1 MKTMIDSISSFS
13 WQMNKNFYS
22 FKIWKT
28 ISDIQLFL
36 SVVHGQ
42 TGQYIP
48 ASRVGQTSV
57 SSGDKIYYI
66 GGVYISAGGP
76 EKTWVDL
83 KGQGVKIPLLAWHT
97 ANTGGINQDL
107 IFIIGG
113 DRLFNDNILVYQFDT
128 KTNVISIPI
137 IQGITPSRRSD
148 VNSVS
153 FGGKIYLFS
162 GYSTDNSNT
171 LVNSFDILNTLTL
184 NWEVGSLVNAP
195 LPRYKYTA
203 TLVNNVIYYIGGLQ
217 KNGLGQDYS
226 PMSDI
231 YQYDI
236 VGDAWSLKT
245 ATTTGIMPGFR
256 SDHSAVLIDGK
267 ICIFGGTVKTA
278 NMLYAMPPVVPIA
291 MLDTSTLTWSTP
303 PLKDPNVPKLAYH
316 SATLIDKIMLLA
328 FGNNT
333 DVPGGI
339 FNNRFYLFDLGDPN
353 FPWYTLTAQ
362 ELVTVANSNTPKT
375 PNTPNAPNAS
385 IPPFNIPT
393 TPTTKSTASDTKQ
406 QQPSSNN
413 MLVFG
418 LSIGL
423 GVIGL
428 GTVVAFLFLYR
439 RMKKNQTERGEI
451 DYSGGP
457 DTPEVILQIPS
468 SVDKNN
474 PTYQPTNQFESVT
487 PTPPYFIN
495 SNSQRTYSPTPTL
508 TQSQRYS
515 LSQEFSTLPLPQ
527 QGRFSNYSLGSGTLS
542 YFSGSEN
549 PPPPPPK
556 D

>member
-1 MKTMIDSISSFS
+1 MG
-13 WQMNKNFYS
+13 QAAV
-22 FKIWKT
+22 
-28 ISDIQLFL
+28 L
-36 SVVHGQ
+36 SG
-42 TGQYIP
+42 G
-48 ASRVGQTSV
+48 
-57 SSGDKIYYI
+57 KIYYI
-66 GGVYISAGGP
+66 GGIYLQGGIDLTASDFFYLGGP

-83 KGQGVKIPLLAWHT
+83 KGQGVKIPLLASHT
-97 ANTGGINQDL
+97 ANIGGVNQDL

-113 DRLFNDNILVYQFDT
+113 LQLIPNDVLVYQFDT
-128 KTNVISIPI
+128 KTNAISTPV
-137 IQGITPSRRSD
+137 IQGITPSRRSG

-162 GYSTDNSNT
+162 GRTTDNSDT

-236 VGDAWSLKT
+236 VGDAWSLKI
-245 ATTTGIMPGFR
+245 ATTTGIMPGLR

-267 ICIFGGTVKTA
+267 ICIFGGTFKTV
-278 NMLYAMPPVVPIA
+278 NMLYAMPPVVSIA
-291 MLDTSTLTWSTP
+291 MLDTSTLIWSIP
-303 PLKDPNVPKLAYH
+303 PLKDPNVPKLAFH

-339 FNNRFYLFDLGDPN
+339 FNNKFYLFDLGDPN

-362 ELVTVANSNTPKT
+362 ELVTLANSNT

-393 TPTTKSTASDTKQ
+393 TPSTKSTASDTKQ

-413 MLVFG
+413 MLVIG
-418 LSIGL
+418 LSTGL

-439 RMKKNQTERGEI
+439 RMKKNQTGGGEI

-457 DTPEVILQIPS
+457 GTSGVILQIPS

-474 PTYQPTNQFESVT
+474 PTYQPINQSESMT
-487 PTPPYFIN
+487 PTTPHFVN
-495 SNSQRTYSPTPTL
+495 SNLHQNYSPTPTL
-508 TQSQRYS
+508 IQSQGYS
-515 LSQEFSTLPLPQ
+515 PGQEFSTLPIPQ
-527 QGRFSNYSLGSGTLS
+527 QGRFSNYSPGSETLP
-542 YFSGSEN
+542 YFPGSEN
-549 PPPPPPK
+549 PLPPPPPPK
-556 D
+556 SSVQLYGGLCHCITAGWFSVQLYGRLHITPGNLRQH